1 MASVSIST
9 MWSVKYAKMAGFLK
23 DVREF
28 GFTHLELSSALKP
41 DTLNSLLQAEDLKVS
56 SVHAPCP
63 NWDTPEGLAVT
74 LSLSSLAEGQRRLA
88 VENVKQTVDLAVQ
101 VRAPAVVVH
110 AGYAEMDPEM
120 ERNLRKL
127 WTQNGANRM
136 ESDELRSRMGQ
147 IRKLVSSPHVDAA
160 RESLLEIAAYARPKG
175 IRIALE
181 NRAHFH
187 EIPNIDEMMDILSE
201 FDPQA
206 MGYWHDIGHAEMQ
219 SRLGFTPHEDWFAA
233 LGHRLIGVHLHDVRG
248 LHDHHAPGIGEMKW
262 DMIAQNLSEDVIRV
276 CEVAE
281 WNEPAHARQT
291 AAFLREKG
299 II

>member
-1 MASVSIST
+1 
-9 MWSVKYAKMAGFLK
+9 MWSLKYTEMADFLK

-63 NWDTPEGLAVT
+63 NRDTPEGLAGT
-74 LSLSSLAEGQRRLA
+74 LSLSSLAEEQRRLA

-101 VRAPAVVVH
+101 VHAPAVVVH
-110 AGYAEMDPEM
+110 AGYAQMDSEM

-127 WTQNGANRM
+127 WTQNGANQI
-136 ESDELRSRMGQ
+136 ETAELRNRMAE
-147 IRKLVSSPHVDAA
+147 IRKFVSSPYVDVAKK
-160 RESLLEIAAYARPKG
+160 SLLEIAAYAHPKG

-187 EIPNIDEMMDILSE
+187 EIPNIDEMMDILRE
-201 FDPQA
+201 FEPGV

-233 LGHRLIGVHLHDVRG
+233 LADRLAGVHLHDVIG
-248 LHDHHAPGIGEMKW
+248 LQDHHAPGIGEMKW
-262 DMIAQNLSEDVIRV
+262 HMIAQNLPEDVIRV

-281 WNEPAHARQT
+281 WNEPAHTRQT
-291 AAFLREKG
+291 VAFLKEKG